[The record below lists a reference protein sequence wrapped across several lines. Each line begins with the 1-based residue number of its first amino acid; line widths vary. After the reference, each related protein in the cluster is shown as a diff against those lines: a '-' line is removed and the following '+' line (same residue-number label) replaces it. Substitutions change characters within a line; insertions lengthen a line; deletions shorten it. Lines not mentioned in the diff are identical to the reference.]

1 MLGKVRKSTLME
13 TSNPEIVMANA
24 DLNGLGYGNISV
36 EDSQI
41 AGANLHNYEWKRERV
56 GNSTFQSPLP

>member
-1 MLGKVRKSTLME
+1 MKLAKDLKVNEMLGKVRKSTLME

-36 EDSQI
+36 EDS
-41 AGANLHNYEWKRERV
+41 
-56 GNSTFQSPLP
+56 